1 MASHPVLDSP
11 WPAATPP
18 PLPNAA
24 RSPVD
29 VAEGSS
35 AWKRQAVSESDE
47 VAAARTQCTNSVPN
61 DQWTCFPDDSS
72 VVLQHQYAAVVWN
85 NRLPQLT
92 NFEYLDTVNVYLY
105 NSGETVIA
113 SSTSVANPTNT
124 AGVAT
129 FLVDDTWFGSRGSS
143 WTPTGGNVSY
153 YYYFVVTGPNGLD
166 GTQHTNPTF
175 QALQTTYADSVISSM
190 EATST
195 GLQSS
200 ISTASVASISSLSV
214 LSTASIASLSSIGSL
229 PPGVSGPSGTGNVQS
244 NNGGSRFPAWAI
256 AVIVVLGFLALL
268 VGGILVWL
276 VSRRMRKRNRSPRSS
291 IGSSTPMM
299 ANVDNQHS
307 PQSPLLAAGAGGA
320 AMTQGRASS
329 EQHRAPSVVSP
340 DGASV
345 TSHANS
351 AGDGPFSG
359 ADAAI
364 MADAFRKALRKPDFA
379 GHPVEEGESP
389 DAQEDRSEDDIM
401 NRELAEEGRDIRSVG
416 SSRGVRVETLSDAGD
431 TTTEHH

>member
-1 MASHPVLDSP
+1 MAVLDSP
-11 WPAATPP
+11 WPEATPP
-18 PLPNAA
+18 PSPRPA
-24 RSPVD
+24 RSPLD
-29 VAEGSS
+29 VVERPTVQ
-35 AWKRQAVSESDE
+35 KRQVVSDSAN
-47 VAAARTQCTNSVPN
+47 VSAAKEECTISVPN
-61 DQWTCFPDDSS
+61 DQWTCFPTADTI
-72 VVLQHQYAAVVWN
+72 VYQHQYAEVVWN

-92 NFEYLDTVNVYLY
+92 NYGYRDTVNVYLY
-105 NSGETVIA
+105 DSGDNIIT
-113 SSTSVANPTNT
+113 STTGLANPSNT
-124 AGVAT
+124 AGSQP
-129 FLVDDTWFGSRGSS
+129 FYVDDTWFGSRGSS
-143 WTPTGGNVSY
+143 WTPGSGNISY

-166 GTQHTNPTF
+166 GSQHTNPIF

-190 EATST
+190 ESTST

-214 LSTASIASLSSIGSL
+214 LSTASIASLGSL
-229 PPGVSGPSGTGNVQS
+229 GSLSPSGGSHPSGTGSIQS
-244 NNGGSRFPAWAI
+244 NNGGSHFPGWAI

-268 VGGILVWL
+268 AGGVLVWL
-276 VSRRMRKRNRSPRSS
+276 VSRRMRNRDRSQRSS
-291 IGSSTPMM
+291 MGSSAPMM
-299 ANVDNQHS
+299 ANTDNQHS
-307 PQSPLLAAGAGGA
+307 PQLPLLAGG
-320 AMTQGRASS
+320 AMTQGRPSS
-329 EQHRAPSVVSP
+329 EQHHAPSAVSP

-379 GHPVEEGESP
+379 GEPVEEGDSP
-389 DAQEDRSEDDIM
+389 DVHEDRNEDDIM

-431 TTTEHH
+431 TAQEHH